1 MASAINQTLPPP
13 KQIRFVNNQGQPP
26 SKRRRINA
34 ACLTCRKR
42 KTRCAGEKPVCSTCT
57 KNGHDCLGY
66 NDLIEKKRDGDNALA
81 PLKFEPSDTT
91 DLSADPESEYVDD
104 DDDERRHWKPKPP
117 LRTTSFVD
125 GDVKP
130 RRDST
135 TSAVTPSTR
144 TRGRSDEWDQDDR
157 SRNPND
163 DGSRRQPQNAFAR
176 HSSYSEDGRSSNN
189 RSPVHRRE
197 ESHRM
202 PYFRYFGPT
211 AIVPGYKQMV
221 VNVSVNRERRMSR
234 GSSFS
239 TLSPGNFFGGYSV
252 AHTRLSHPETI
263 LETLEDLPV
272 YDINDQGPV
281 HELIITLIKTFFLH
295 LGCNYPFLKEARFL
309 RRVKER
315 RAEPILVDAVC
326 ALAARFSDLPI
337 FTNDHDGRVARSE
350 YGHIFAQRAKA
361 ATIDT
366 FPCPTVA
373 AVQACLLMA
382 YEGFGENQDSALW
395 MYLGL
400 AIRMAVDLGLQRK
413 VGVQHQG
420 LNDTWY
426 TRSWNVNG
434 GHDEDT
440 ADENQDEELSPEEQ
454 HELEEERRATFWAV
468 FVLDRVISS
477 GTGRPVTFR
486 DHDYDLEI
494 PPPTKDPVT
503 GLADPLPAFIEI
515 IHLYGRVSDVLNNTH
530 SADDFTAET
539 MAELAQME
547 SDLTQIYQKQDG
559 NLHFNAVNF
568 REYVKAGHG
577 TTFILMHFWFHA
589 LIIVLHEPTLTTGSP
604 KRTRL
609 LPNSRELCMSSA
621 KTIADILAFAELID
635 PKSFIG
641 NPFTSQP
648 MYIAAC
654 AFLVES
660 ASTVTGQPPPP
671 ETTNLDG
678 KVAKAEGKPTSSNDG
693 KGAKHSLL
701 ASAANQNYQ
710 RCYKSLEQLHQYWGG
725 VKYILVALNNKSQ
738 GNWDCETFTME
749 EYDNVIRARRGSLGR
764 LGRLENPA
772 SPNIPP
778 IAWSLTGTTNS
789 PNSNLTLLYQNS
801 QATATSNFAPPT
813 PQTSNHSVPVSAP
826 TPPGNMIYDPI
837 RQSDNTS
844 MFPPAYPQPNESA
857 VRHQAHPSKSRRQ
870 STMSKGE
877 SMLKYDNSSDDMN
890 RSHAPQHNGVYVFG
904 GMSQSGHGPPPQH
917 PAYQN
922 SSSQQHHSTSD
933 SSMHH
938 GLHNASPRN
947 SYADANMNNNGNH
960 QHTTSIHAH
969 THQMPNGLGHHSTSH
984 SHSNNAS
991 NHNWNES
998 DFSTSSLVSGSYP
1011 YFNGTPI
1018 NEIITF
1024 DSQEINIDALGLPN
1038 EMMPPWLE
1046 ILPGDVLGLFE
1057 TGMGHGQ
1064 GGHHMG

>member
-1 MASAINQTLPPP
+1 M
-13 KQIRFVNNQGQPP
+13 
-26 SKRRRINA
+26 
-34 ACLTCRKR
+34 TCRKR

-66 NDLIEKKRDGDNALA
+66 NDLVEKKRDGDNAMA
-81 PLKFEPSDTT
+81 PLKFEPSDAT
-91 DLSADPESEYVDD
+91 DLSADLEPESEFLDDDD
-104 DDDERRHWKPKPP
+104 DDDERRHWKAKPP
-117 LRTTSFVD
+117 PRAASFAD
-125 GDVKP
+125 RDVKA

-135 TSAVTPSTR
+135 TSAMTPSTR
-144 TRGRSDEWDQDDR
+144 TRGRSDDQDHDDR

-163 DGSRRQPQNAFAR
+163 DARRQGQNAFAR
-176 HSSYSEDGRSSNN
+176 HPSYSEDGRSSNN
-189 RSPVHRRE
+189 RSPVHTHK

-211 AIVPGYKQMV
+211 AIVPGYKQVV
-221 VNVSVNRERRMSR
+221 VNVAVSRERRLSR

-239 TLSPGNFFGGYSV
+239 TLSPGNYFGGYGV

-272 YDINDQGPV
+272 YDTGDHGPV

-295 LGCNYPFLKEARFL
+295 LGCNYPFLKESRFL
-309 RRVKER
+309 PMVQER
-315 RAEPILVDAVC
+315 RAEPMLVNAVC

-350 YGHIFAQRAKA
+350 YGSIFAQRAKA

-382 YEGFGENQDSALW
+382 YEGFGENQDSTLW

-413 VGVQHQG
+413 VGIQPQG
-420 LNDTWY
+420 LDDTWY
-426 TRSWNVNG
+426 TRNWNG
-434 GHDEDT
+434 RGDHDAGATDDNQG
-440 ADENQDEELSPEEQ
+440 DEPTPQEQ
-454 HELEEERRATFWAV
+454 KEMEEERTTTFWAV

-486 DHDYDLEI
+486 DHDYDLEM
-494 PPPTKDPVT
+494 PAPTKDPVT
-503 GLADPLPAFIEI
+503 GFADPLPAFIEI

-530 SADDFTAET
+530 SADDFTKET

-559 NLHFNAVNF
+559 NLHFNANNF
-568 REYVKAGHG
+568 QEYVKTGHG

-660 ASTVTGQPPPP
+660 SSTVTGQPLPP
-671 ETTNLDG
+671 EMSPPDTKAG
-678 KVAKAEGKPTSSNDG
+678 KAEGKPASGNDV
-693 KGAKHSLL
+693 KVAKHSLL

-725 VKYILVALNNKSQ
+725 VKYILVALDNKSV
-738 GNWDCETFTME
+738 GNWDCETFTLE
-749 EYDNVIRARRGSLGR
+749 EYKSVIRARRGSLSR
-764 LGRLENPA
+764 LARLDNPA

-789 PNSNLTLLYQNS
+789 PSSNLTLLYQNS
-801 QATATSNFAPPT
+801 QAAATSYFGPP
-813 PQTSNHSVPVSAP
+813 PPPPASHSVPVSAP

-837 RQSDNTS
+837 RQSDATS

-870 STMSKGE
+870 STLARGD
-877 SMLKYDNSSDDMN
+877 SMHKYDSSLDDASRSNSS
-890 RSHAPQHNGVYVFG
+890 QQNGVYIFG
-904 GMSQSGHGPPPQH
+904 GMSQAGHGPPPHH

-922 SSSQQHHSTSD
+922 SSSSSSQHHSASD

-938 GLHNASPRN
+938 NHHPNNHPNNNSPRN
-947 SYADANMNNNGNH
+947 SYVDSSMNNSNNNGSH
-960 QHTTSIHAH
+960 QHMTSFHAH
-969 THQMPNGLGHHSTSH
+969 THAQPNGIGGHGHGNH
-984 SHSNNAS
+984 NA
-991 NHNWNES
+991 HNWNES
-998 DFSTSSLVSGSYP
+998 DFATSSLVSGSYP
-1011 YFNGTPI
+1011 YINGTPI

-1024 DSQEINIDALGLPN
+1024 DSQEINIDALGLPD

-1046 ILPGDVLGLFE
+1046 IMPGDVLGLLE
-1057 TGMGHGQ
+1057 TGLGHGQ
-1064 GGHHMG
+1064 GHHMG